1 MSRHLLGRIPP
12 VTMITLG
19 HADIRA
25 RQPESGCLPADPF
38 TLFREWAARAVERGV
53 PESAALV
60 AALATADA
68 AGRAS
73 NRIVRALQMDD
84 YGLVFTSHLA
94 SQKAREIA
102 QTGWASAVLWWP
114 QAKQQVIICG
124 PVEQLPDAV
133 ADGMWAS
140 RPLAV
145 QAMSAS
151 CVQSAPL
158 ADEESLRAAARRRAE
173 SGEPLPRPS
182 GWLAYRLVAASV
194 EFWESSPDGLHRR
207 LRYDQAPDGW
217 TAIRLQ
223 P

>member
-1 MSRHLLGRIPP
+1 M
-12 VTMITLG
+12 TAITLG
-19 HADIRA
+19 HAGIRT
-25 RQPESGCLPADPF
+25 RHSEFDCPPAGPF
-38 TLFREWAARAVERGV
+38 ALFHEWVAQAVEQGV
-53 PESAALV
+53 PESTTLV

-73 NRIVRALQMDD
+73 NRVVRALRMDD

-94 SQKAREIA
+94 SQKGREIA
-102 QTGWASAVLWWP
+102 QTGWASALLWWP
-114 QAKQQVIICG
+114 QAKRQVIICG

-158 ADEESLRAAARRRAE
+158 ADEESIRAAARRRAE
-173 SGEPLPRPS
+173 PGDPLPRPS
-182 GWLAYRLVAASV
+182 GWVAYRLVAASV
-194 EFWESSPDGLHRR
+194 EFWENSRDGLHRR
-207 LRYDQAPDGW
+207 LRYDQAADGW